1 MPIVAADIMSSPV
14 ITVTP
19 TTTLGQ
25 IAKLLS
31 QHRISAVPVLDAE
44 GTVIG
49 IVSEADVLKPYRES
63 IIARRTWWLDLI
75 AEGEDLPKDFL
86 EYLRQDHHIASE
98 LMEPQVVT
106 GDHQMTIPE
115 LAELAMKHGVKRLPI
130 LKDGKLAGIISR
142 ADLVRVI
149 AQTPSLVGG

>member
-19 TTTLGQ
+19 KTTLGE
-25 IAKLLS
+25 IAKILS
-31 QHRISAVPVLDAE
+31 QRRISAVPVLDGDGNVA
-44 GTVIG
+44 G

-86 EYLRQDHHIASE
+86 DYLRQDRHTAADI
-98 LMEPQVVT
+98 MVPQVVT

-115 LAELAMKHGVKRLPI
+115 LAEVAMKNGVRRLPI
-130 LKDGKLAGIISR
+130 LKDGKLVGIISR

-149 AQTPSLVGG
+149 AQTPALVG

>member
-14 ITVTP
+14 VTVTP
-19 TTTLGQ
+19 KTTLGE
-25 IAKLLS
+25 IAKILS
-31 QHRISAVPVLDAE
+31 QKRISAVPVLDDS
-44 GTVIG
+44 GKVVG

-86 EYLRQDHHIASE
+86 EYLRQDHHVAAD
-98 LMEPQVVT
+98 LMVPNVVVA
-106 GDHQMTIPE
+106 DHQMTIPE
-115 LAELAMKHGVKRLPI
+115 LAELAMKHGVRRLPI
-130 LKDGKLAGIISR
+130 LKDGKLVGIISR

-149 AQTPSLVGG
+149 AQTPALVG

>member
-1 MPIVAADIMSSPV
+1 M
-14 ITVTP
+14 
-19 TTTLGQ
+19 
-25 IAKLLS
+25 S
-31 QHRISAVPVLDAE
+31 QHRISAVPVLDEA

-63 IIARRTWWLDLI
+63 IVAKRTWWLDLI

-86 EYLRQDHHIASE
+86 DYLRQDHHTADDI
-98 LMEPQVVT
+98 MVPDVVT

-115 LAELAMKHGVKRLPI
+115 LAELAMKHGVRRLPI
-130 LKDGKLAGIISR
+130 VRDGKLVGIISR

-149 AQTPSLVGG
+149 AQTPTLAG